1 MDSSFTRPLVCSF
14 YFLLS
19 KATLYLSFKY
29 CHSKSHQILNKT
41 LNFLSVLDYNGITLS
56 TNFSYPSWWAF
67 SFAKLL
73 PDRFRGVLALNGLT
87 R

>member
-14 YFLLS
+14 YSLLS
-19 KATLYLSFKY
+19 SATLYLSFAY
-29 CHSKSHQILNKT
+29 YHSKSHQIFNKT
-41 LNFLSVLDYNGITLS
+41 SNFLSVLDYNGITSS
-56 TNFSYPSWWAF
+56 TNFSYPTWWAF

-73 PDRFRGVLALNGLT
+73 PDRFRGVLALNGLI

>member
-1 MDSSFTRPLVCSF
+1 MDSSFTRPIVCSF

-19 KATLYLSFKY
+19 SATLYLSFAY

-41 LNFLSVLDYNGITLS
+41 LNFLSVLDYNGITS
-56 TNFSYPSWWAF
+56 YTNFSYSTWWAF

-73 PDRFRGVLALNGLT
+73 PDRFRGVLALSGLT

>member
-19 KATLYLSFKY
+19 SATLYLSFSY

-41 LNFLSVLDYNGITLS
+41 LNFLSVLDYNGITSS
-56 TNFSYPSWWAF
+56 TNFSFRLWWAF

-73 PDRFRGVLALNGLT
+73 PDKFRGVLALNGLI